1 MDNSVHT
8 FFYFFVK
15 CSYVFSTVYGTK
27 AFKIQNNRQNG
38 WHNLLT
44 VFTVKTVGF
53 LSSKHINYYVT

>member
-1 MDNSVHT
+1 MEDNSVHT

-15 CSYVFSTVYGTK
+15 GSYVFSTVYGTK

-44 VFTVKTVGF
+44 VFTVKTWD
-53 LSSKHINYYVT
+53 S